1 MLVDAKG
8 AGIGFAYRMN
18 RICDG
23 FIERLYDF
31 GAPPA
36 KRRGQAAIRLTQ
48 VLPLR
53 NPRCPELRR
62 VLVSC
67 STKKASSLALSASAS
82 PATASSFW
90 KRSIFSLA
98 T

>member
-62 VLVSC
+62 V
-67 STKKASSLALSASAS
+67 
-82 PATASSFW
+82 
-90 KRSIFSLA
+90 
-98 T
+98 